1 MWCTASMVTKKAC
14 CTNYVAKKKKGNNK
28 QNRWNRN
35 KKLQKI
41 STQHLKRIST
51 QSKVIFRL
59 LLVTT
64 PLQHHSNK
72 EDILQ
77 NTNTPITLN

>member
-1 MWCTASMVTKKAC
+1 MIKKKNAC
-14 CTNYVAKKKKGNNK
+14 CIKLVGYLTATN
-28 QNRWNRN
+28 
-35 KKLQKI
+35 KLPETEITDKI
-41 STQHLKRIST
+41 TKNIHRALETDIST
-51 QSKVIFRL
+51 QSKVIFKL